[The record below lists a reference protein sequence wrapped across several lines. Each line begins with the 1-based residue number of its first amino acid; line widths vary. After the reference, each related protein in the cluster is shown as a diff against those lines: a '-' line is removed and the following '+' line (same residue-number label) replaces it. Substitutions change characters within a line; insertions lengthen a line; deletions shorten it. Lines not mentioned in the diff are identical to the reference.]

1 MQLQNKKIIMPAA
14 RENIETGDLVYWD
27 CTQTAG
33 IDYDRDVLLHDSDG
47 CEYVQEH
54 IRVATGIVLK
64 KDVVDGLDHRWSY
77 DILCSDKTVRK
88 IPEYSLWIV
97 RK

>member
-1 MQLQNKKIIMPAA
+1 MPAA
-14 RENIETGDLVYWD
+14 REDIEAGDLVYWD
-27 CTQTAG
+27 CTQLAE
-33 IDYDRDVLLHDSDG
+33 IDYDKDVLLHDSDG

-54 IRVATGIVLK
+54 IKVATGVVVEKII
-64 KDVVDGLDHRWSY
+64 VDGCNHRWSY
-77 DILCSDKTVRK
+77 DILCSDKAVRR